1 LTQIDEEQSPPKIA
15 YELVRYSLLKWW
27 ALERRAPSEWIQGAP
42 FYSKDYIYSFD
53 TSEDLVTFEEV
64 ALDPKWRATMQQDK
78 SMIQLW
84 RTKLGSYKIFQ
95 NGRSQN

>member
-27 ALERRAPSEWIQGAP
+27 APKRRAPYERIQGAP
-42 FYSKDYIYSFD
+42 FYSKYYIYSFD
-53 TSEDLVTFEEV
+53 TLEDLVTFEEV

-84 RTKLGSYKIFQ
+84 RTKLGSYRIFHKGKNQ
-95 NGRSQN
+95 